1 MGNEG
6 KNKRENTCKDRQSV
20 TGMFAGEH
28 VPPCASTHNKHS
40 EKDRQQTADK
50 RSAGLPPEQE
60 TARGLKR
67 ERERERGR
75 GEGTMRVRA
84 VGVVVLLSVVWVGVV
99 VGSVQG
105 LTIRLNAHAEECFFH
120 QVEAE
125 RVQQGHITFGFLVL
139 KGGQLDVDVQVVSPS
154 DRILHSYT
162 RATEA
167 EQSFTPEE
175 QGVYKVL
182 TFHLPPLP
190 VCVCVPCVLFSRV
203 LCVCV
208 CACACICLFLCVFV
222 VLHVCVCVSKKRMHV
237 CLL

>member
-1 MGNEG
+1 ML
-6 KNKRENTCKDRQSV
+6 ENMCH
-20 TGMFAGEH
+20 H
-28 VPPCASTHNKHS
+28 VPAHTTNTAKRTDS
-40 EKDRQQTADK
+40 RQQIREALGSHLNRNRNSK
-50 RSAGLPPEQE
+50 GVE
-60 TARGLKR
+60 

>member
-1 MGNEG
+1 
-6 KNKRENTCKDRQSV
+6 
-20 TGMFAGEH
+20 
-28 VPPCASTHNKHS
+28 
-40 EKDRQQTADK
+40 
-50 RSAGLPPEQE
+50 
-60 TARGLKR
+60 
-67 ERERERGR
+67 
-75 GEGTMRVRA
+75 MRVRA
-84 VGVVVLLSVVWVGVV
+84 AGVVVLLSVVWVGVV

-175 QGVYKVL
+175 QGVYKICFSNKMSTITKKAVSFYFEEKDDTAPVVDRL
-182 TFHLPPLP
+182 RKNRVAASAGQQKKDAHADMQQISSMESSIMTLADKLETISYNQRHLRHRDIRHYSTTESTYSR
-190 VCVCVPCVLFSRV
+190 LFWWSIV
-203 LCVCV
+203 VT
-208 CACACICLFLCVFV
+208 V
-222 VLHVCVCVSKKRMHV
+222 VLIGMAFGQLYYLKRKMGASSFLELGHV
-237 CLL
+237 